1 MFSIFKKKPQLSS
14 GGIFPFSAD
23 IHSHILPGIDDGAPD
38 AAASIMLIKGMMAA
52 GITSA
57 VATPHIIGDL
67 YRNNHETISKALEIT
82 KNALTENQI
91 DFKIK
96 AAAEYM
102 MDDYFLEL
110 LRTKTPL
117 LTIKDNIVLTE
128 FSYAEKPA
136 NAEEIIYNIITE
148 GYKPVLAHPERYGYY
163 HNDFNKFHYLSE
175 LGFLLQVNLLSVTG
189 YYGKQVAKAAA
200 YILKHDLAS
209 YAGTDLHHERHLA
222 AINHPA
228 NQSVIAAAFAGKNMN
243 EEMGF

>member
-1 MFSIFKKKPQLSS
+1 MFSIFKKKPQISAN
-14 GGIFPFSAD
+14 IFPFTAD

-38 AAASIMLIKGMMAA
+38 AAASVALIKGMIEA

-57 VATPHIIGDL
+57 VATPHVIGDL

-82 KNALTENQI
+82 KNALAENQI

-102 MDDYFLEL
+102 MDDYFLEQ

-117 LTIKDNIVLTE
+117 LPIKDNIVLTE
-128 FSYAEKPA
+128 FSYAEKPS
-136 NAEEIIYNIITE
+136 NVEEIVYNIITE
-148 GYKPVLAHPERYGYY
+148 GYSPILAHPERYGYY
-163 HNDFNKFHYLSE
+163 HDDFKKYHYLSE
-175 LGFLLQVNLLSVTG
+175 LGFLMQVNLLSLTG
-189 YYGKQVAKAAA
+189 YYGKQVAKAAT

-222 AINHPA
+222 ALNHSG
-228 NQSVIAAAFAGKNMN
+228 NRSLIAAAFSGKNMN
-243 EEMGF
+243 EDMAF